1 MKIHYKIKSENYEF
15 YATITEIENHEYRIK
30 FGGARQC
37 INVSV
42 YKDSN
47 ESSLANLN
55 GVSYDLE
62 CSIDKNL
69 LAGDGTA
76 SRAHSAAEMLKCCL
90 KFLLYIYPNIKG
102 YTFKDH
108 SKVTCT
114 RNVVIPLYY
123 FYMIKHNKTWYQHKF
138 NAKPKDKDEIIHINE
153 LFEFLKNE
161 STKISLDNFYK
172 TYVVA
177 SGCQLKNFK
186 EFFGDIYNKSNCY
199 YDFLKEIIDNYDCGI
214 LQIWFQ
220 YFMYKHCK
228 FNFGEAFWLIRKSEI
243 NKWNNVTYEKI
254 DTKPRFKKNYE
265 GGFFPLGTK

>member
-15 YATITEIENHEYRIK
+15 YATITEIENHEYWIK

-42 YKDSN
+42 YKDSS

-76 SRAHSAAEMLKCCL
+76 EMLKCCL
-90 KFLLYIYPNIKG
+90 KFLLYIFPNIKG

-108 SKVTCT
+108 SKVTCS

-123 FYMIKHNKTWYQHKF
+123 FYMIKHNKTWYQYKF

-153 LFEFLKNE
+153 LFEFLSNE
-161 STKISLDNFYK
+161 STKVLLDNFYK

-177 SGCQLKNFK
+177 SGCKLKNFK
-186 EFFGDIYNKSNCY
+186 EFFGEIYNKNKCY
-199 YDFLKEIIDNYDCGI
+199 YDFLKEVIDSYDCGI

-243 NKWNNVTYEKI
+243 NKWDDVTYEKI

-265 GGFFPLGTK
+265 GGFFPFGKNSST